1 MVYHQ
6 VKVDSEMVVVIFD
19 TIWFPN
25 FSLPDYINIVYTLY
39 TSKSIWS
46 LQFYLNLNIAIESC
60 QCS

>member
-25 FSLPDYINIVYTLY
+25 FSLPDYINIVYILY
-39 TSKSIWS
+39 TSK
-46 LQFYLNLNIAIESC
+46 
-60 QCS
+60 